1 MTSGLID
8 TLSSST
14 GCGGTSNVY
23 DMRVG
28 WIMMRELLT
37 SSSFSTCLQRSSQHR
52 PRKLNDA
59 EAYR

>member
-1 MTSGLID
+1 MSGLIE
-8 TLSSST
+8 TLSSRT
-14 GCGGTSNVY
+14 GCGGTSKVY
-23 DMRVG
+23 DISVG
-28 WIMMRELLT
+28 CIMVKELLT